1 MKREI
6 LIGLL
11 ILVVAGANAHA
22 EGFFDDGD
30 TLYYTCREK
39 GDKEAD
45 PFSQGACLG
54 TVSGAWDMMR
64 ALGYACK
71 VKGVTRAQAKDV
83 VLKYLEDH
91 PEKRHGPAVLNI
103 ILAMEAG
110 FDCIA
115 PAALQPR

>member
-1 MKREI
+1 MKREMF
-6 LIGLL
+6 IGLL
-11 ILVVAGANAHA
+11 MLVVAGVNAHA
-22 EGFFDDGD
+22 EGYFDDGD

-39 GDKEAD
+39 EGD

-64 ALGYACK
+64 ALGYVCK

-91 PEKRHGPAVLNI
+91 PEKRKGPAVLNI
-103 ILAMEAG
+103 ILAMEAA

-115 PAALQPR
+115 PAALQPH

>member
-6 LIGLL
+6 SIGLL
-11 ILVVAGANAHA
+11 MLVVAGANAHA

-39 GDKEAD
+39 EGD
-45 PFSQGACLG
+45 PFAQGACLG
-54 TVSGAWDMMR
+54 TVSGALDMMR
-64 ALGYACK
+64 ALGYVCK
-71 VKGVTRAQAKDV
+71 VKDVTRAQAKDV

-91 PEKRHGPAVLNI
+91 PEKRKGPGVLNI
-103 ILAMEAG
+103 ILAMEAAL
-110 FDCIA
+110 DCKA